1 MWFWN
6 VTEIFLIISFGVEVV
21 EVIKFDFSPN
31 IYQDVLV
38 VFTLIIQNISVWQY
52 LNRRHQ
58 HATWD
63 GIKAV
68 VMVFV
73 SISITD
79 AAIHGITNDWFDL
92 AITVIMIVLLNV
104 FFFVFH

>member
-1 MWFWN
+1 
-6 VTEIFLIISFGVEVV
+6 
-21 EVIKFDFSPN
+21 
-31 IYQDVLV
+31 
-38 VFTLIIQNISVWQY
+38 
-52 LNRRHQ
+52 
-58 HATWD
+58 
-63 GIKAV
+63 
-68 VMVFV
+68 MVFV

>member
-52 LNRRHQ
+52 LKRRHQ
-58 HATWD
+58 HATWVIAHRVRL
-63 GIKAV
+63 GLMPELGAV
-68 VMVFV
+68 R
-73 SISITD
+73 S
-79 AAIHGITNDWFDL
+79 
-92 AITVIMIVLLNV
+92 
-104 FFFVFH
+104 